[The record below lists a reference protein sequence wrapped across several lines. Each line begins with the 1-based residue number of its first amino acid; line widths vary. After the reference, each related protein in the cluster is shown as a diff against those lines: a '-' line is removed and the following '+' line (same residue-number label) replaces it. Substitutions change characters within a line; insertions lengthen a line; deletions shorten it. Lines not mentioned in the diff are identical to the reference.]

1 MIFKSAHPDIDS
13 ESKPPRYFENLLT
26 PPVPTDLTVW
36 EWLFESKTHSTIL
49 RQPASKL
56 AGYTNAQTKERRNY
70 ADVKECATH
79 ISTALVKKY
88 GMREGQTVLLFSQN
102 TIWYP
107 ITMLAAIRAGGKVC
121 GASPAY
127 GPEEMSFALRVAQ
140 AKFLFT
146 VPSSIEV
153 ATKAAKASGIPQSN
167 IFLLEGE
174 MPGYTTVQDLIKTGQ
189 SYGSNQSVPA
199 SIPSNS
205 TNASICG
212 FLCFTSGTSGLPKAV
227 MLSHAN
233 LIAQALQLRQIN
245 PPNRGNVMAVLPMFH
260 ITGLVRFCITPI
272 SDNAEVVLL
281 PSFSMKSMLETI
293 VLYKIAEVKGVPP
306 IMIRMVRDPLVDNYD
321 LRHVERFASGS
332 APCSDEIIEQLAR
345 KFPGT
350 GFLQGYGMTESTA
363 CISSHPPDKYDFKYA
378 GTGGTLVANTVVK
391 VMGED
396 GREIG
401 VNESG
406 EILAKG
412 PQIAMGYL
420 GNAEASREA
429 FDEEGF
435 LHTGDIGRIDEE
447 GFVHIL
453 DRRKELIKVKGIG
466 VAPAELE
473 DLLLGHVDVED
484 CAVVGVQDD
493 YAGERPKAFVV
504 LKPGRPANEQMGQ
517 RLMAYVKEKKV
528 RFKALC
534 AVEFLDIIPKSG
546 TGKILRRILRDRE
559 KTAERGL
566 VVQEKRDQA
575 RL

>member
-1 MIFKSAHPDIDS
+1 M
-13 ESKPPRYFENLLT
+13 L
-26 PPVPTDLTVW
+26 
-36 EWLFESKTHSTIL
+36 
-49 RQPASKL
+49 
-56 AGYTNAQTKERRNY
+56 
-70 ADVKECATH
+70 
-79 ISTALVKKY
+79 
-88 GMREGQTVLLFSQN
+88 EGETVLLFSQN

-127 GPEEMSFALRVAQ
+127 GAEEMSFALKVAQ
-140 AKFLFT
+140 AKFMFT

-153 ATKAAKASGIPQSN
+153 AAAAAEEAGISQSN
-167 IFLLEGE
+167 IFLLEGT
-174 MPGYTTVQDLIKTGQ
+174 MAGYSTVQDLIKIGKSYGETGQ
-189 SYGSNQSVPA
+189 TRPA
-199 SIPSNS
+199 SIPKHL
-205 TNASICG
+205 TNGDVCG

-227 MLSHAN
+227 MLSHQN
-233 LIAQALQLRQIN
+233 LIAQALQLQIIN

-281 PSFSMKSMLETI
+281 PSFTMKAMLDTI
-293 VLYKIAEVKGVPP
+293 VDYKVVEVKGVPP
-306 IMIRMVRDPLVDNYD
+306 IMIRMVRDPLVDKYD

-332 APCSDEIIEQLAR
+332 APCSDEIIEQLQQ

-363 CISSHPPDKYDFKYA
+363 CITSHPPDKYDFKYA
-378 GTGGTLVANTVVK
+378 GTGGTLVASTLVK
-391 VMGED
+391 VMNED
-396 GREIG
+396 GKEVG

-420 GNAEASREA
+420 GNPEASEEA
-429 FDEEGF
+429 FDSEGY

-447 GFVHIL
+447 GFIHIL

-484 CAVVGVQDD
+484 CAVVGVKDD
-493 YAGERPKAFVV
+493 YSGERPKAFVV
-504 LKPGRPANEQMGQ
+504 LKPGLPANEQMGQ

-528 RFKALC
+528 RYKSLC
-534 AVEFLDIIPKSG
+534 EVEFLEIIPKSG

-559 KTAERGL
+559 KTGDRGFIVEERK
-566 VVQEKRDQA
+566 EQA

>member
-1 MIFKSAHPDIDS
+1 M
-13 ESKPPRYFENLLT
+13 
-26 PPVPTDLTVW
+26 
-36 EWLFESKTHSTIL
+36 L
-49 RQPASKL
+49 RQPLNKL
-56 AGYTNAQTKERRNY
+56 AGYTNANTKERRNY
-70 ADVKECATH
+70 AEVKESATH

-88 GMREGQTVLLFSQN
+88 GMEEGHTVLLFSQN

-107 ITMLAAIRAGGKVC
+107 ITMLAAIRAGGKIC

-127 GPEEMSFALRVAQ
+127 GAEEMVFALRVAQ

-146 VPSSIEV
+146 VPSSIAV
-153 ATKAAKASGIPQSN
+153 AAAAAKEAGIPQSN
-167 IFLLEGE
+167 IFLLEGT
-174 MPGYTTVQDLIKTGQ
+174 MGGYSTVQDLITIGKG
-189 SYGSNQSVPA
+189 YGESAQTQPA
-199 SIPSNS
+199 SIPRHL
-205 TNASICG
+205 TNGEVCG

-227 MLSHAN
+227 MLSHQN
-233 LIAQALQLRQIN
+233 LIAQALQLRMIN
-245 PPNRGNVMAVLPMFH
+245 PPTRGNVMAVLPMFH

-281 PSFSMKSMLETI
+281 PAFSMKAMLDTI
-293 VLYKIAEVKGVPP
+293 VEYKIVEVKGVPP
-306 IMIRMVRDPLVDNYD
+306 IMIRMVRDPLVDQYD
-321 LRHVERFASGS
+321 LKHVERFASGS
-332 APCSDEIIEQLAR
+332 APCSDEIIEQLQQ

-363 CISSHPPDKYDFKYA
+363 CITSHPPDKYDFKYA
-378 GTGGTLVANTVVK
+378 GTGGTIVSNTIVK
-391 VMGED
+391 IISEEGQEL
-396 GREIG
+396 G

-420 GNAEASREA
+420 GNPEASNEA
-429 FDEEGF
+429 FDDEGF

-447 GFVHIL
+447 GFIHIL

-484 CAVVGVQDD
+484 CAVVGVKDD
-493 YAGERPKAFVV
+493 YSGERPKAFVV
-504 LKPGRPANEQMGQ
+504 LKPGLAANELVGQ
-517 RLMAYVKEKKV
+517 RLMAYVKERKV
-528 RFKALC
+528 RYKALC
-534 AVEFLDIIPKSG
+534 EVEFLDIIPKSG

-559 KTAERGL
+559 KTGDHGFI
-566 VVQEKRDQA
+566 VHEKRDQA

>member
-1 MIFKSAHPDIDS
+1 M
-13 ESKPPRYFENLLT
+13 E
-26 PPVPTDLTVW
+26 
-36 EWLFESKTHSTIL
+36 
-49 RQPASKL
+49 
-56 AGYTNAQTKERRNY
+56 
-70 ADVKECATH
+70 
-79 ISTALVKKY
+79 
-88 GMREGQTVLLFSQN
+88 EGQTILLFSQN

-127 GPEEMSFALRVAQ
+127 GVEEMAFALKVAQ

-153 ATKAAKASGIPQSN
+153 AVTAAKEAGILQSN
-167 IFLLEGE
+167 IFLLEGT
-174 MPGYTTVQDLIKTGQ
+174 MTGYTTVQDLIKIGR
-189 SYGSNQSVPA
+189 SYGSNQTIPA
-199 SIPSNS
+199 SIPKHL
-205 TNASICG
+205 TNGQVCG

-227 MLSHAN
+227 MLSHQN
-233 LIAQALQLRQIN
+233 LIAQSLQLRQIN
-245 PPNRGNVMAVLPMFH
+245 PPSRGNVMAVLPMFH

-281 PSFSMKSMLETI
+281 PAFSMKAMLDTI
-293 VLYKIAEVKGVPP
+293 VDYKIAEVKGVPP
-306 IMIRMVRDPLVDNYD
+306 IMIRMVRDPLVDQYD

-332 APCSDEIIEQLAR
+332 APCSDEIIELLQR

-363 CISSHPPDKYDFKYA
+363 CITSHPPDKYDFKYA
-378 GTGGTLVANTVVK
+378 GTGGTLVASTIVK
-391 VMGED
+391 VVDED
-396 GREIG
+396 GKDLG

-420 GNAEASREA
+420 GNPEASKEA
-429 FDEEGF
+429 FDDEGF
-435 LHTGDIGRIDEE
+435 LHTGDVGRIDEE
-447 GFVHIL
+447 GFIHIL

-484 CAVVGVQDD
+484 CAVIGVKDD
-493 YAGERPKAFVV
+493 YSGERPKAFVV

-528 RFKALC
+528 RYKALC
-534 AVEFLDIIPKSG
+534 EVEFLDIIPKSG
-546 TGKILRRILRDRE
+546 TGKILRRLLRDRE
-559 KTAERGL
+559 KTSERG
-566 VVQEKRDQA
+566 VVVREKRDQA

>member
-1 MIFKSAHPDIDS
+1 M
-13 ESKPPRYFENLLT
+13 E
-26 PPVPTDLTVW
+26 
-36 EWLFESKTHSTIL
+36 
-49 RQPASKL
+49 
-56 AGYTNAQTKERRNY
+56 
-70 ADVKECATH
+70 
-79 ISTALVKKY
+79 
-88 GMREGQTVLLFSQN
+88 EGQTILLFSQN

-127 GPEEMSFALRVAQ
+127 GVEEMAFALKVAQ

-153 ATKAAKASGIPQSN
+153 AVTAAKEAGILQSN
-167 IFLLEGE
+167 IFLLEGT
-174 MPGYTTVQDLIKTGQ
+174 MTGYTTVQDLIKIGR
-189 SYGSNQSVPA
+189 SYGSNQTIPA
-199 SIPSNS
+199 SIPKHL
-205 TNASICG
+205 TNGQVCG

-227 MLSHAN
+227 MLSHQN
-233 LIAQALQLRQIN
+233 LIAQSLQLRQIN
-245 PPNRGNVMAVLPMFH
+245 PPSRGNVMAVLPMFH

-281 PSFSMKSMLETI
+281 PAFSMKAMLDTI
-293 VLYKIAEVKGVPP
+293 VDYKIAEVKGVPP
-306 IMIRMVRDPLVDNYD
+306 IMIRMVRDPLVDQYD

-332 APCSDEIIEQLAR
+332 APCSDEIIELLQR

-363 CISSHPPDKYDFKYA
+363 CITSHPPDKYDFKYA
-378 GTGGTLVANTVVK
+378 GTGGTLVASTIVK
-391 VMGED
+391 VVDED
-396 GREIG
+396 GKDLG

-420 GNAEASREA
+420 GNPEASKEA
-429 FDEEGF
+429 FDDEGF

-447 GFVHIL
+447 GFIHIL

-484 CAVVGVQDD
+484 CAVIGVKDD
-493 YAGERPKAFVV
+493 YSGERPKAFVV
-504 LKPGRPANEQMGQ
+504 LKPGQPANEQMGQ

-528 RFKALC
+528 RYKALC
-534 AVEFLDIIPKSG
+534 EVEFLDIIPKSG
-546 TGKILRRILRDRE
+546 TGKILRRLLRDRE
-559 KTAERGL
+559 KTSERG
-566 VVQEKRDQA
+566 VVVREKRDQA

>member
-1 MIFKSAHPDIDS
+1 M
-13 ESKPPRYFENLLT
+13 E
-26 PPVPTDLTVW
+26 
-36 EWLFESKTHSTIL
+36 
-49 RQPASKL
+49 
-56 AGYTNAQTKERRNY
+56 
-70 ADVKECATH
+70 
-79 ISTALVKKY
+79 
-88 GMREGQTVLLFSQN
+88 EGQTILLFSQN

-127 GPEEMSFALRVAQ
+127 GVEEMAFALKVAQ

-153 ATKAAKASGIPQSN
+153 AVTAAKEAGILQSN
-167 IFLLEGE
+167 IFLLEGT
-174 MPGYTTVQDLIKTGQ
+174 MTGYTTVQDLIKIGR
-189 SYGSNQSVPA
+189 SYGSNQTIPA
-199 SIPSNS
+199 SIPKHL
-205 TNASICG
+205 TNGQVCG

-227 MLSHAN
+227 MLSHQN
-233 LIAQALQLRQIN
+233 LIAQSLQLRQIN
-245 PPNRGNVMAVLPMFH
+245 PPSRGNVMAVLPMFH

-281 PSFSMKSMLETI
+281 PAFSMKAMLDTI
-293 VLYKIAEVKGVPP
+293 VDYKIAEVKGVPP
-306 IMIRMVRDPLVDNYD
+306 IMIRMVRDPLVDQYD

-332 APCSDEIIEQLAR
+332 APCSDEIIELLQR

-363 CISSHPPDKYDFKYA
+363 CITSHPPDKYDFKYA
-378 GTGGTLVANTVVK
+378 GTGGTLVASTIVK
-391 VMGED
+391 VVDED
-396 GREIG
+396 GKDLG

-420 GNAEASREA
+420 GNPEASKEA
-429 FDEEGF
+429 FDDEGF

-447 GFVHIL
+447 GFIHIL

-484 CAVVGVQDD
+484 CAVIGVKDD
-493 YAGERPKAFVV
+493 YSGERPKAFVV

-528 RFKALC
+528 RYKALC
-534 AVEFLDIIPKSG
+534 EVEFLDIIPKSG
-546 TGKILRRILRDRE
+546 TGKILRRLLRDRE
-559 KTAERGL
+559 KTSERG
-566 VVQEKRDQA
+566 VVVREKRDQA

>member
-1 MIFKSAHPDIDS
+1 
-13 ESKPPRYFENLLT
+13 
-26 PPVPTDLTVW
+26 
-36 EWLFESKTHSTIL
+36 
-49 RQPASKL
+49 
-56 AGYTNAQTKERRNY
+56 
-70 ADVKECATH
+70 
-79 ISTALVKKY
+79 VKKY
-88 GMREGQTVLLFSQN
+88 GMEEGQTILLFSQN

-127 GPEEMSFALRVAQ
+127 GFEEMAFALKVAQ

-153 ATKAAKASGIPQSN
+153 AVTAAKEAGIRQSN
-167 IFLLEGE
+167 IFLLEGT
-174 MPGYTTVQDLIKTGQ
+174 MPGYTTVQDLIKIGQ
-189 SYGSNQSVPA
+189 SYGSNQAVPA
-199 SIPSNS
+199 SIPKHL
-205 TNASICG
+205 TNGQVCG

-227 MLSHAN
+227 MLSHQN
-233 LIAQALQLRQIN
+233 LIAQSLQLRQIN
-245 PPNRGNVMAVLPMFH
+245 PPSRGNVMAVLPMFH

-281 PSFSMKSMLETI
+281 PAFSMKAMLDTI
-293 VLYKIAEVKGVPP
+293 VEYKIAEVKGVPP
-306 IMIRMVRDPLVDNYD
+306 IMIRMVRDPLVDQYD

-332 APCSDEIIEQLAR
+332 APCSDEIIELLQR

-363 CISSHPPDKYDFKYA
+363 CITSHPPDKYDFKYA
-378 GTGGTLVANTVVK
+378 GTGGTLVASTIVK
-391 VMGED
+391 VIDED
-396 GREIG
+396 GKEVG

-420 GNAEASREA
+420 GNPEASKEA
-429 FDEEGF
+429 FDDEGF

-447 GFVHIL
+447 GFIHIL

-473 DLLLGHVDVED
+473 DLLLGHADVED
-484 CAVVGVQDD
+484 CAVIGVQDD
-493 YAGERPKAFVV
+493 YSGERPKAFVV

-528 RFKALC
+528 RYKALC
-534 AVEFLDIIPKSG
+534 EVEFLDVIPKSG
-546 TGKILRRILRDRE
+546 TGKILRRLLRDRE
-559 KTAERGL
+559 KTSERG
-566 VVQEKRDQA
+566 VVVREKRDQA

>member
-1 MIFKSAHPDIDS
+1 M
-13 ESKPPRYFENLLT
+13 E
-26 PPVPTDLTVW
+26 
-36 EWLFESKTHSTIL
+36 
-49 RQPASKL
+49 
-56 AGYTNAQTKERRNY
+56 
-70 ADVKECATH
+70 
-79 ISTALVKKY
+79 
-88 GMREGQTVLLFSQN
+88 EGQAILLFSQN

-127 GPEEMSFALRVAQ
+127 GVEEMAFALKVAQ

-153 ATKAAKASGIPQSN
+153 AVTAAKEAGILQSN
-167 IFLLEGE
+167 IFLLEGT
-174 MPGYTTVQDLIKTGQ
+174 MTGYTTVQDLIKIGR
-189 SYGSNQSVPA
+189 SYGSNQTIPA
-199 SIPSNS
+199 SIPKHL
-205 TNASICG
+205 TNGQVCG

-227 MLSHAN
+227 MLSHQN
-233 LIAQALQLRQIN
+233 LIAQSLQLRQIN
-245 PPNRGNVMAVLPMFH
+245 PPSRGNVMAVLPMFH

-281 PSFSMKSMLETI
+281 PAFSMKAMLDTI
-293 VLYKIAEVKGVPP
+293 VDYKIAEVKGVPP
-306 IMIRMVRDPLVDNYD
+306 IMIRMVRDPLVDQYD

-332 APCSDEIIEQLAR
+332 APCSDEIIELLQR

-363 CISSHPPDKYDFKYA
+363 CITSHPPDKYDFKYA
-378 GTGGTLVANTVVK
+378 GTGGTLVASTIVK
-391 VMGED
+391 VVDED
-396 GREIG
+396 GKDLG

-420 GNAEASREA
+420 GNPEASKEA
-429 FDEEGF
+429 FDDEGF

-447 GFVHIL
+447 GFIHIL

-484 CAVVGVQDD
+484 CAVIGVKDD
-493 YAGERPKAFVV
+493 YSGERPKAFVV

-528 RFKALC
+528 RYKALC
-534 AVEFLDIIPKSG
+534 EVEFLDIIPKSG
-546 TGKILRRILRDRE
+546 TGKILRRLLRDRE
-559 KTAERGL
+559 KTSERG
-566 VVQEKRDQA
+566 VVVREKRDQA

>member
-1 MIFKSAHPDIDS
+1 M
-13 ESKPPRYFENLLT
+13 E
-26 PPVPTDLTVW
+26 
-36 EWLFESKTHSTIL
+36 
-49 RQPASKL
+49 
-56 AGYTNAQTKERRNY
+56 
-70 ADVKECATH
+70 
-79 ISTALVKKY
+79 
-88 GMREGQTVLLFSQN
+88 EGQTILLFSQN

-127 GPEEMSFALRVAQ
+127 GVEEMAFALKVAQ

-153 ATKAAKASGIPQSN
+153 AVTAAKEAGISQSN
-167 IFLLEGE
+167 IFLLEGT
-174 MPGYTTVQDLIKTGQ
+174 MPGYTTVQDLIKIGR
-189 SYGSNQSVPA
+189 SYGSNQTVPA
-199 SIPSNS
+199 SIPKHL
-205 TNASICG
+205 TNGQVCG

-227 MLSHAN
+227 MLSHQN
-233 LIAQALQLRQIN
+233 LIAQSLQLRQIN
-245 PPNRGNVMAVLPMFH
+245 PPSRGNVMAVLPMFH

-281 PSFSMKSMLETI
+281 PAFSMKAMLDTI
-293 VLYKIAEVKGVPP
+293 VEYKIAEVKGVPP
-306 IMIRMVRDPLVDNYD
+306 IMIRMVRDPLVDQYD

-332 APCSDEIIEQLAR
+332 APCSDEIIELLQR

-363 CISSHPPDKYDFKYA
+363 CITSHPPDKYDFKYA
-378 GTGGTLVANTVVK
+378 GTGGTLVASTIVK
-391 VMGED
+391 VVDEEGNEL
-396 GREIG
+396 G

-420 GNAEASREA
+420 GNPEASKEA
-429 FDEEGF
+429 FDDEGF

-447 GFVHIL
+447 GFIHIL

-473 DLLLGHVDVED
+473 DLLLGHADVED
-484 CAVVGVQDD
+484 CAVIGVQDD
-493 YAGERPKAFVV
+493 YSGERPKAFVV

-528 RFKALC
+528 RYKALC
-534 AVEFLDIIPKSG
+534 EVEFLDVIPKSG
-546 TGKILRRILRDRE
+546 TGKILRRLLRDRE
-559 KTAERGL
+559 KTSERG
-566 VVQEKRDQA
+566 VVVREKRDQA

>member
-1 MIFKSAHPDIDS
+1 M
-13 ESKPPRYFENLLT
+13 E
-26 PPVPTDLTVW
+26 
-36 EWLFESKTHSTIL
+36 
-49 RQPASKL
+49 
-56 AGYTNAQTKERRNY
+56 
-70 ADVKECATH
+70 
-79 ISTALVKKY
+79 
-88 GMREGQTVLLFSQN
+88 EGQTILLFSQN

-127 GPEEMSFALRVAQ
+127 GVEEMAFALKVAQ

-153 ATKAAKASGIPQSN
+153 AVTAAKEAGIPQSN
-167 IFLLEGE
+167 IFLLEGT
-174 MPGYTTVQDLIKTGQ
+174 MTGYTTVQDLIKIGR
-189 SYGSNQSVPA
+189 SYGSNQTIPA
-199 SIPSNS
+199 SIPKHL
-205 TNASICG
+205 TNGQVCG

-227 MLSHAN
+227 MLSHQN
-233 LIAQALQLRQIN
+233 LIAQSLQLRQIN
-245 PPNRGNVMAVLPMFH
+245 PPSRGNVMAVLPMFH

-281 PSFSMKSMLETI
+281 PAFSMKAMLDTI
-293 VLYKIAEVKGVPP
+293 VDYKIAEVKGVPP
-306 IMIRMVRDPLVDNYD
+306 IMIRMVRDPLVDQYD

-332 APCSDEIIEQLAR
+332 APCSDEIIELLQR

-363 CISSHPPDKYDFKYA
+363 CITSHPPDKYDFKYA
-378 GTGGTLVANTVVK
+378 GTGGTLVASTIVK
-391 VMGED
+391 VVDED
-396 GREIG
+396 GKDLG

-420 GNAEASREA
+420 GNPEASKEA
-429 FDEEGF
+429 FDDEGF
-435 LHTGDIGRIDEE
+435 LHTGDVGRIDEE
-447 GFVHIL
+447 GFIHIL

-484 CAVVGVQDD
+484 CAVIGVKDD
-493 YAGERPKAFVV
+493 YSGERPKAFVV

-528 RFKALC
+528 RYKALC
-534 AVEFLDIIPKSG
+534 EVEFLDIIPKSG
-546 TGKILRRILRDRE
+546 TGKILRRLLRDRE
-559 KTAERGL
+559 KTSERG
-566 VVQEKRDQA
+566 VVVREKRDQA